1 MKTKPRTVKK
11 GRVRKII
18 RPIHPSLPEQAE
30 IEIHDADHLYREI
43 RIENK
48 LEDEHG
54 KKVKLKEHAEVN
66 VVVEAD
72 PKATTPADN

>member
-1 MKTKPRTVKK
+1 MKRKPRAVKQ

-18 RPIHPSLPEQAE
+18 KPIHSSFPEQAE
-30 IEIHDADHLYREI
+30 IEVHDADYLYREI

-54 KKVKLKEHAEVN
+54 KKVKLKEHADVD

-72 PKATTPADN
+72 PKDTTPADE